1 MSLQVFVSQVKA
13 NILVSKER
21 YNSVFHINN
30 CINIYNYEKAY
41 TIIKDNYR
49 IVRSIKDLYSLL

>member
-1 MSLQVFVSQVKA
+1 MNEA
-13 NILVSKER
+13 NVITSIRFTSKSKYFTVSKEK

-41 TIIKDNYR
+41 AIIKDNYR
-49 IVRSIKDLYSLL
+49 EL